1 MNKLSII
8 ILNYNL
14 TEYVTS
20 CLRSLEGINAE
31 IIVVDNNSPD
41 RSIEKLDE
49 LFPHVHFL
57 LLKTNLGFA
66 HGNNE
71 AVKQVPSEYIYILN
85 PDTKT
90 DLESVYKLQNFL
102 EKRPDVAVT
111 CPMLVHPTGT
121 QQFSY
126 NKKLGIW
133 WELAEA
139 FFLPNFVRNRQRRK
153 HEPLVK
159 SSQPFEVDWAAGAAL
174 MIRKSVYEQVHGFD
188 ENFFLM
194 YEDIDLCDRI
204 RKLGFKIVFIP
215 DAVVIHQDSGI
226 IGKNYKRLVT
236 NRYWARL
243 IYIKK
248 HYNLIQRF
256 LTRFI
261 HIIGLII
268 RIAITPFSYKG
279 NERKERLSG
288 YVESLLVY
296 LFLKRK
302 FNKV

>member
-1 MNKLSII
+1 MTNLSII

-14 TEYVTS
+14 TEDVS
-20 CLRSLEGINAE
+20 NCIKSLVGVDAE

-41 RSIEKLDE
+41 RSIEQLAQE
-49 LFPHVHFL
+49 FPHVRFL
-57 LLKTNLGFA
+57 FLNTNLGFA

-71 AVKQVPSEYIYILN
+71 AVKSVTTEYIYILN
-85 PDTKT
+85 PDTTT
-90 DLESVYKLQNFL
+90 DVKSIEKLLSYFADH
-102 EKRPDVAVT
+102 PDAAIT
-111 CPMLVHPTGT
+111 CPMLIHPNGS

-126 NKKLGIW
+126 NKKLGLW

-139 FFLPNFVRNRQRRK
+139 FFLPNYIRNKQK
-153 HEPLVK
+153 KQHEPMVRAG
-159 SSQPFEVDWAAGAAL
+159 QAFEVDWAAGAAL
-174 MIRKSVYEQVHGFD
+174 MIRKSVYEQIQGFD

-204 RKLGFKIVFIP
+204 RKLGYKIVFIP
-215 DAVVIHQDSGI
+215 DAVVIHKDSGI
-226 IGKNYKRLVT
+226 IGKNFKRLVT

-248 HYNLIQRF
+248 HYNSIQRF

-268 RIAITPFSYKG
+268 RIAISPFVYKG
-279 NERKERLSG
+279 KERNERLSG
-288 YVESLLVY
+288 YIESLLVY
-296 LFLKRK
+296 MFFKRN